1 MDKSN
6 ILLNYRYANSDMTD
20 QEKCYLDQE
29 IELEINKLMHKF
41 VDEKKISVFHT
52 GDNDYVAEIVS
63 DEYYNHIIL

>member
-6 ILLNYRYANSDMTD
+6 ILVNYRYADNNMTD
-20 QEKCYLDQE
+20 QEKYYLDQE
-29 IELEINKLMHKF
+29 IELEISKLMHKF

-63 DEYYNHIIL
+63 DEYYNLLIL